1 MYLGRYRQALAAA
14 AGGRRLLTRTHD
26 HASLARLA
34 NNEGNIFHRLDQPER
49 AMARYRAARRWLRRA
64 TDSRG
69 AAMVEGNIANCLS
82 SLGRCSEARRLYV
95 AAQDVHRASGFDLDA
110 LNAGYNLAYV
120 DFLEHRYES
129 ALEGLEHVRENAR
142 ERNYPSLAALAA
154 LDRSEIFLRMGA
166 HGSALTE
173 ARRASRECG
182 ALELSYER
190 AKAET
195 FAALAEHRL
204 GQHDAAISGL
214 ERSLAVFD
222 AEGND
227 VWSGEALVGLAT
239 IWRRDGNA
247 RAAAALLASARRRF
261 ARVGDREREACCLA
275 LLVGAHLE
283 SGDLRS
289 ARAHLSALERRARRR
304 SSPRLRHLALGAE
317 ASVAAV
323 RGDMERAR
331 AKLRQAAAHAERLA
345 ARVLDE
351 QWRSSFWGEWGW
363 PHLELAVL
371 ELGEGRVAE
380 ALEALERGR
389 GRAVAGVFGRRRG
402 QQELPKGVR
411 EWAASRQAAER
422 KSPTRS
428 GAGVAG
434 RLRESE
440 RIAMGPDVG
449 RALRSLPARTVRPD
463 ALRRGLASRQVLVDY
478 FLHGGALGAIA
489 VTRHGLQGHAK
500 LLGERD
506 LGRLVHSLLFDLR
519 GAAFM
524 PAGERKFTPGIDEQL
539 TELAALVLW
548 PILDRLPGLTE
559 PDSIAIVPVG
569 PLARLPWAALPL
581 PDGRVLCEAM
591 ELVVIPGLRL
601 AGTGARVGVSRDHA
615 APLIVAS
622 DPDELPNVE
631 RETRALAERFP
642 GARLLA
648 GRDATAGRFLEAAP
662 GAPWIH
668 FAGHGHFRADAP
680 HESALRFADRWL
692 PAEELAELRLSA
704 SWVGLS
710 ACQTARALV
719 RPGEEWFGLA
729 RSFLLSGARAVLA
742 SQWDIEDE
750 AAARL
755 MVDTYG
761 RMATGESLPLALS
774 RAQAASHREG
784 THPLEWAGFVILGGL
799 GSGPHG
805 SHGEH
810 S

>member
-1 MYLGRYRQALAAA
+1 
-14 AGGRRLLTRTHD
+14 
-26 HASLARLA
+26 
-34 NNEGNIFHRLDQPER
+34 
-49 AMARYRAARRWLRRA
+49 
-64 TDSRG
+64 
-69 AAMVEGNIANCLS
+69 
-82 SLGRCSEARRLYV
+82 
-95 AAQDVHRASGFDLDA
+95 
-110 LNAGYNLAYV
+110 
-120 DFLEHRYES
+120 FLEHRYES
-129 ALEGLEHVRENAR
+129 ALEGLEHVRGNAK

-331 AKLRQAAAHAERLA
+331 AKLRQAASHAERLA

-351 QWRSSFWGEWGW
+351 QWRSSFWGEGGW

-371 ELGEGRVAE
+371 EVGEGRGAG
-380 ALEALERGR
+380 ALEELRRRGGGR
-389 GRAVAGVFGRRRG
+389 VRAVAGVFGRRRG

-428 GAGVAG
+428 GAGVAR

-500 LLGERD
+500 LLGE
-506 LGRLVHSLLFDLR
+506 
-519 GAAFM
+519 
-524 PAGERKFTPGIDEQL
+524 
-539 TELAALVLW
+539 
-548 PILDRLPGLTE
+548 
-559 PDSIAIVPVG
+559 
-569 PLARLPWAALPL
+569 
-581 PDGRVLCEAM
+581 
-591 ELVVIPGLRL
+591 
-601 AGTGARVGVSRDHA
+601 
-615 APLIVAS
+615 
-622 DPDELPNVE
+622 
-631 RETRALAERFP
+631 
-642 GARLLA
+642 
-648 GRDATAGRFLEAAP
+648 
-662 GAPWIH
+662 
-668 FAGHGHFRADAP
+668 
-680 HESALRFADRWL
+680 
-692 PAEELAELRLSA
+692 
-704 SWVGLS
+704 
-710 ACQTARALV
+710 
-719 RPGEEWFGLA
+719 
-729 RSFLLSGARAVLA
+729 
-742 SQWDIEDE
+742 
-750 AAARL
+750 
-755 MVDTYG
+755 
-761 RMATGESLPLALS
+761 
-774 RAQAASHREG
+774 
-784 THPLEWAGFVILGGL
+784 
-799 GSGPHG
+799 
-805 SHGEH
+805 
-810 S
+810 